1 MWYLIVPPIVIVV
14 SLLFV
19 LWYLSRRGSDPSIAR
34 KISQLEDTAEQKIS
48 FSRTKN
54 FFLRILEKTAYR
66 FKVMSLQTHNVLNDV
81 TQSLKEK
88 RKDFQKETKNTFSES
103 TEERVVTNESISLN
117 EETIKRQSPRLN
129 EKRVNIFQKDQIE
142 KTVEVRQSE
151 PLEVVA
157 RPMVSEKMVHP
168 EVSYK
173 KTPADIAYEESL
185 IARIAVNPKD
195 FGSYE
200 KLGDYYLE
208 TGNIKDAKECYRQVL
223 KLSPAERMVK
233 IKIRRLEK
241 ILSQKG

>member
-1 MWYLIVPPIVIVV
+1 MWYLIAPPIVIVV

-19 LWYLSRRGSDPSIAR
+19 LWYLSRKGADPFIAR
-34 KISQLEDTAEQKIS
+34 KVSQLEDSAEQKVS

-66 FKVMSLQTHNVLNDV
+66 FKVISLQTHNALSDI

-88 RKDFQKETKNTFSES
+88 RKDVQKKTTNILPVVVEKTSMVQES
-103 TEERVVTNESISLN
+103 VSLHERVIVD
-117 EETIKRQSPRLN
+117 RLAHD
-129 EKRVNIFQKDQIE
+129 E
-142 KTVEVRQSE
+142 QSE
-151 PLEVVA
+151 NILRRNRFEKMAEVKHLEDPEVIA

-168 EVSYK
+168 EVSYR
-173 KTPADIAYEESL
+173 KTSADIAYEESL
-185 IARIAVNPKD
+185 IAHISINPKD
-195 FGSYE
+195 FSSYE

-208 TGNIKDAKECYRQVL
+208 TGNVKDAKECYKQVL

-241 ILSQKG
+241 ILSQKN